1 MWLKKNSK
9 VLVLAALIM
18 AVAYAWYSEQSHPS
32 GAGEPPADLMSSLPK
47 MVELYAPGCPSCRAM
62 DPLLEHLKERCGHR
76 GVGVDKVDI
85 SRYENEH
92 IAEKLGVF
100 AVPTFVFLDQN
111 GAEVSRLVG
120 RQTASTLMEHL
131 ATLGGECAD
140 RS

>member
-1 MWLKKNSK
+1 MWLKKKSK
-9 VLVLAALIM
+9 VLVLAALLV
-18 AVAYAWYSEQSHPS
+18 AVVYAWFFEQSRS
-32 GAGEPPADLMSSLPK
+32 SETGEPPADLISSLPK

-62 DPLLEHLKERCGHR
+62 DPLLEQLKEKCGHR

-85 SRYENEH
+85 SRAENEH

-120 RQTASTLMEHL
+120 RQTES
-131 ATLGGECAD
+131 D
-140 RS
+140 RKSVV